1 MLRWFALAWLIALPT
16 ELPEPLPTE
25 PAALPESPEVIS
37 AQPLTPPQDLE
48 QLERNRV
55 ITREE
60 RDSLETETLTVPADL
75 PPVAAPKLDAACRE
89 GALSWKECTSGLL
102 QPSRSRRGTVR
113 VRING
118 REAANDETASRT
130 GRSQPPSS
138 TPLTVP
144 VTSLNAGSKASFRL
158 ESVFAVTP
166 RPSAAQGNGDRSLL
180 FPVLGEAFSSSGF
193 GWRLHPVLGIWRMH
207 AGRDFAAPEGAPV
220 VAALSGSV
228 LSSGLA
234 GGYGIA
240 VELEHSNPR
249 RRTLYGHLSEIYVRP
264 GQRVRQGEVI
274 GRVGSTGLSTGPHLH
289 FELRRSNDSG
299 WIAVDP
305 TDLDGL
311 RPSLETDVPLSED
324 AVSTLMAQV
333 LKTLERP
340 GSALRSSR
348 PAG

>member
-16 ELPEPLPTE
+16 ELPEPLRSE
-25 PAALPESPEVIS
+25 PAALPANAELIS
-37 AQPLTPPQDLE
+37 KQPLMPPQDLE

-55 ITREE
+55 ITKEE
-60 RDSLETETLTVPADL
+60 RDGLETGTLTVPADL
-75 PPVAAPKLDAACRE
+75 PPVAAPKLEAACRE
-89 GALSWKECTSGLL
+89 GALSRKECSSGLL
-102 QPSRSRRGTVR
+102 QPSRSRQRTVR
-113 VRING
+113 VRMKE
-118 REAANDETASRT
+118 REAATRT

-144 VTSLNAGSKASFRL
+144 VTSLNAGSNASFRL

-166 RPSAAQGNGDRSLL
+166 RPSAAHGNGDRSLL
-180 FPVLGEAFSSSGF
+180 FPVLGEAFASSGF
-193 GWRLHPVLGIWRMH
+193 GWRLHPVLGTWRMH

-240 VELEHSNPR
+240 VELEHANPR

-274 GRVGSTGLSTGPHLH
+274 GRVGNTGLSTGPHLH
-289 FELRRSNDSG
+289 FELRRSNGSG

-305 TDLDGL
+305 TQLDGL

-333 LKTLERP
+333 LKSLERP

>member
-25 PAALPESPEVIS
+25 PAALPESAELIGE
-37 AQPLTPPQDLE
+37 QPLTPPQDLE

-55 ITREE
+55 ITKDE
-60 RDSLETETLTVPADL
+60 RDALETGTLTVPADL
-75 PPVAAPKLDAACRE
+75 PPVAAPKLEAACRE
-89 GALSWKECTSGLL
+89 GALSRTECSSGLL
-102 QPSRSRRGTVR
+102 QPSRSRQRTVR
-113 VRING
+113 VRMNG
-118 REAANDETASRT
+118 QEATTRT
-130 GRSQPPSS
+130 GRPQPPSS

-144 VTSLNAGSKASFRL
+144 VTSLNAGSNASFRL
-158 ESVFAVTP
+158 ESAFAVTP

-180 FPVLGEAFSSSGF
+180 FPVLGEAFASSGF
-193 GWRLHPVLGIWRMH
+193 GWRLHPVLGTWRMH

-240 VELEHSNPR
+240 VELEHANPR

-274 GRVGSTGLSTGPHLH
+274 GRVGNTGLSTGPHLH
-289 FELRRSNDSG
+289 FELRRSNGRG

-311 RPSLETDVPLSED
+311 SPSLETDVPLSED

-333 LKTLERP
+333 LKSLERP

>member
-1 MLRWFALAWLIALPT
+1 LLRWFALAWLIALPT
-16 ELPEPLPTE
+16 EPPEPLPSE
-25 PAALPESPEVIS
+25 LAALPGSPEVIS
-37 AQPLTPPQDLE
+37 GQPLLPPQDLE

-55 ITREE
+55 ITKKE
-60 RDSLETETLTVPADL
+60 RDGLETRTLTVPANL
-75 PPVAAPKLDAACRE
+75 PPVAAPKLEAACRE
-89 GALSWKECTSGLL
+89 GALSRKECSSGLL
-102 QPSRSRRGTVR
+102 QPSRSRQRTVR
-113 VRING
+113 VRMNG
-118 REAANDETASRT
+118 RETTDALAT
-130 GRSQPPSS
+130 GTVRAK
-138 TPLTVP
+138 PLTVP
-144 VTSLNAGSKASFRL
+144 VTSLNAGSNASFRL

-180 FPVLGEAFSSSGF
+180 FPVLGQAFTSSGF
-193 GWRLHPVLGIWRMH
+193 GWRLHPVLGIWRLH

-240 VELEHSNPR
+240 VELEHANPR

-289 FELRRSNDSG
+289 FELRRPTRSG
-299 WIAVDP
+299 WIAMDP
-305 TDLDGL
+305 TQLDGL
-311 RPSLETDVPLSED
+311 GPFLETEVPYRED

-340 GSALRSSR
+340 DSELSSFR

>member
-16 ELPEPLPTE
+16 ELPEPLRAE
-25 PAALPESPEVIS
+25 PAALPESPKLIS
-37 AQPLTPPQDLE
+37 EQPLTPPQDLQ
-48 QLERNRV
+48 QLEKNRV
-55 ITREE
+55 ITKKE
-60 RDSLETETLTVPADL
+60 RDGLETGTLTVPVDL
-75 PPVAAPKLDAACRE
+75 RPVAAPKFEAACRE
-89 GALSWKECTSGLL
+89 GALSRRECSSGLL
-102 QPSRSRRGTVR
+102 QPSRSRQATVR
-113 VRING
+113 VRMNG
-118 REAANDETASRT
+118 REVTATRT
-130 GRSQPPSS
+130 RRSQPPSS

-144 VTSLNAGSKASFRL
+144 VTSLNTGSKASFRL

-180 FPVLGEAFSSSGF
+180 FPVLGEAFTSSGF
-193 GWRLHPVLGIWRMH
+193 GWRLHPVLGMWRMH

-240 VELEHSNPR
+240 VELEHANPR

-289 FELRRSNDSG
+289 FELRRPNDSG
-299 WIAVDP
+299 WIAMDP
-305 TDLDGL
+305 TQLDRL
-311 RPSLETDVPLSED
+311 RHSLEMGVPSSGD

-333 LKTLERP
+333 LKTLERS
-340 GSALRSSR
+340 GSALSSSR

>member
-1 MLRWFALAWLIALPT
+1 VLRWFALAWLIALP
-16 ELPEPLPTE
+16 
-25 PAALPESPEVIS
+25 LPESAELIGE
-37 AQPLTPPQDLE
+37 QPLTPPQDLE

-55 ITREE
+55 ITKDE
-60 RDSLETETLTVPADL
+60 RDALETGTLTVPADL

-89 GALSWKECTSGLL
+89 GALSRTECSSGLL
-102 QPSRSRRGTVR
+102 QPSRSRQRTVR
-113 VRING
+113 VRMNG
-118 REAANDETASRT
+118 QEATTRT
-130 GRSQPPSS
+130 GRPQPPSS

-158 ESVFAVTP
+158 ESAFAVTP

-180 FPVLGEAFSSSGF
+180 FPVLGEAFASSGF
-193 GWRLHPVLGIWRMH
+193 GWRLHPVLGTWRMH

-240 VELEHSNPR
+240 VELEHANPR

-274 GRVGSTGLSTGPHLH
+274 GRVGNTGLSTGPHLH
-289 FELRRSNDSG
+289 FELRRSNGRG

-311 RPSLETDVPLSED
+311 SPSLETDVPLSED

-333 LKTLERP
+333 LKSLERP

>member
-16 ELPEPLPTE
+16 ELPEPLRSE
-25 PAALPESPEVIS
+25 PAALPESAELIS
-37 AQPLTPPQDLE
+37 EQPLMPPQDLE

-55 ITREE
+55 ITKEE
-60 RDSLETETLTVPADL
+60 RDGLETGTLTVPADL
-75 PPVAAPKLDAACRE
+75 PPVAAPKLEAACRE
-89 GALSWKECTSGLL
+89 GALSRKECSSGLL
-102 QPSRSRRGTVR
+102 QPSRSRQRTVR

-118 REAANDETASRT
+118 REAATRT

-144 VTSLNAGSKASFRL
+144 VTSLNAGSNASFRL

-180 FPVLGEAFSSSGF
+180 FPVLGEAFASSGF
-193 GWRLHPVLGIWRMH
+193 GWRLHPVLGTWRMH

-240 VELEHSNPR
+240 VELEHANPR

-274 GRVGSTGLSTGPHLH
+274 GRVGNTGLSTGPHLH
-289 FELRRSNDSG
+289 FELRRSNGSG

-305 TDLDGL
+305 TQLDGL
-311 RPSLETDVPLSED
+311 RPSLETDVPLNKD

-333 LKTLERP
+333 LKSLERP

-348 PAG
+348 SAG

>member
-1 MLRWFALAWLIALPT
+1 MLRWFALPWLIALPQ
-16 ELPEPLPTE
+16 
-25 PAALPESPEVIS
+25 SPELIG
-37 AQPLTPPQDLE
+37 AQPLMPPQNLE

-55 ITREE
+55 ITKQE
-60 RDSLETETLTVPADL
+60 RDALETRTLTVPLDL
-75 PPVAAPKLDAACRE
+75 PPVAAPKLEAACRE
-89 GALSWKECTSGLL
+89 GALSRKECSSGLL
-102 QPSRSRRGTVR
+102 QPSRSRRGTAR
-113 VRING
+113 VRMNG
-118 REAANDETASRT
+118 REVMT
-130 GRSQPPSS
+130 GRSQPPIS

-144 VTSLNAGSKASFRL
+144 VTSLKAGSHGSFRL

-166 RPSAAQGNGDRSLL
+166 RPSATQGNGDRSLL
-180 FPVLGEAFSSSGF
+180 FPVLGEAFASSGF
-193 GWRLHPVLGIWRMH
+193 GWRLHPVLGMWRMH

-240 VELEHSNPR
+240 VELEHANPR

-274 GRVGSTGLSTGPHLH
+274 GRVGNTGLSTGPHLH
-289 FELRRSNDSG
+289 FELRRSNGSG

-305 TDLDGL
+305 TQLDGL

-333 LKTLERP
+333 LKSLERP

>member
-16 ELPEPLPTE
+16 ELPGPLRSE
-25 PAALPESPEVIS
+25 PAALPESAELS
-37 AQPLTPPQDLE
+37 SEQPLMPPQDLE

-55 ITREE
+55 ITKEE
-60 RDSLETETLTVPADL
+60 RDGLETGTLTVPADL
-75 PPVAAPKLDAACRE
+75 PPVAAPKLEAACRE
-89 GALSWKECTSGLL
+89 GALSRKECSSGLL
-102 QPSRSRRGTVR
+102 QPSRSRQRTVR
-113 VRING
+113 VRMKE
-118 REAANDETASRT
+118 REAATRT

-144 VTSLNAGSKASFRL
+144 VTSLNAGSNASFRL

-180 FPVLGEAFSSSGF
+180 FPVLGEAFASSGF
-193 GWRLHPVLGIWRMH
+193 GWRLHPVLGTWRMH

-240 VELEHSNPR
+240 VELEHANPR

-264 GQRVRQGEVI
+264 GQQVRQGEVI
-274 GRVGSTGLSTGPHLH
+274 GRVGNTGLSTGPHLH
-289 FELRRSNDSG
+289 FELRRSNGSG

-305 TDLDGL
+305 TQLDGL
-311 RPSLETDVPLSED
+311 RPSLETDVPLNKD

-333 LKTLERP
+333 LKSLERP

>member
-1 MLRWFALAWLIALPT
+1 MLRWFALAWLIALP
-16 ELPEPLPTE
+16 
-25 PAALPESPEVIS
+25 LPESAELIGE
-37 AQPLTPPQDLE
+37 QPLTPPQDLE

-55 ITREE
+55 ITKDE
-60 RDSLETETLTVPADL
+60 RDALETGTLTVPADL
-75 PPVAAPKLDAACRE
+75 PPVAAPKLEAACRE
-89 GALSWKECTSGLL
+89 GALSRTECSSGLL
-102 QPSRSRRGTVR
+102 QPSRSRQRTVR
-113 VRING
+113 VRMNG
-118 REAANDETASRT
+118 QEATTRT
-130 GRSQPPSS
+130 GRPQPPSS

-158 ESVFAVTP
+158 ESAFAVTP

-180 FPVLGEAFSSSGF
+180 FPVLGEAFASSGF
-193 GWRLHPVLGIWRMH
+193 GWRLHPVLGTWRMH

-240 VELEHSNPR
+240 VELEHANPR

-274 GRVGSTGLSTGPHLH
+274 GRVGNTGLSTGPHLH
-289 FELRRSNDSG
+289 FELRRSNGRG

-311 RPSLETDVPLSED
+311 SPSLETDVPLSED

-333 LKTLERP
+333 LKSLERP

>member
-1 MLRWFALAWLIALPT
+1 
-16 ELPEPLPTE
+16 
-25 PAALPESPEVIS
+25 
-37 AQPLTPPQDLE
+37 
-48 QLERNRV
+48 
-55 ITREE
+55 
-60 RDSLETETLTVPADL
+60 
-75 PPVAAPKLDAACRE
+75 
-89 GALSWKECTSGLL
+89 
-102 QPSRSRRGTVR
+102 
-113 VRING
+113 
-118 REAANDETASRT
+118 
-130 GRSQPPSS
+130 
-138 TPLTVP
+138 VP

-158 ESVFAVTP
+158 ESAFAVTP

-180 FPVLGEAFSSSGF
+180 FPVLGEAFASSGF
-193 GWRLHPVLGIWRMH
+193 GWRLHPVLGTWRMH

-240 VELEHSNPR
+240 VELEHANPR

-274 GRVGSTGLSTGPHLH
+274 GRVGNTGLSTGPHLH
-289 FELRRSNDSG
+289 FELRRSNGSG

-311 RPSLETDVPLSED
+311 SPSLETDVPLSED